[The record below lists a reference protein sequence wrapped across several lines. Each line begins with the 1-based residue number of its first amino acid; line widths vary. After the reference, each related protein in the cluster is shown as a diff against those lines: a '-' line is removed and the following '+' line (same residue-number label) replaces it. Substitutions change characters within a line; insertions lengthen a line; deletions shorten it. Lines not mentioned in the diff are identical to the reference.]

1 VKYRD
6 EDDDA
11 LSIVA
16 ASVFRFR
23 GACLRTAV
31 ALCMSAVV
39 MAGCSSVQTGHAVPD
54 PALRPNGD
62 GAIVAL
68 LDHGNYA
75 TKPSDPLGAAGKRG
89 RVVESQRMAD
99 YLVLPSDVD
108 ETITDQGN
116 LDGLGAAIPTPTAG
130 VVGEFV
136 VSGAQAILDAHHF
149 IAGFAA
155 QRIAN
160 LGAGHGK
167 GVTVLIARFPDPA
180 AASDAATQMAAR
192 PPPKGTRSPFVIPRH
207 PEALGST
214 FDADDGAHYVESFTA
229 HGPYVL
235 YQFVNSNESLDVAAS
250 LAAAIL
256 DRQAPRIDAFI
267 PTDPAHLGDLPL
279 DPTGLSAATLRV
291 DVDPNDFTVGVY
303 GPQGG
308 LAYEPNTVSM
318 GKLFADTNVDA
329 VSLGQ
334 TVVYRTKDAESA
346 RRFTEVLTND
356 ADTEKTLKSI
366 PPVPGLTRSRC
377 YDTSTGDTDP
387 GSGHFQCVATAGRY
401 VFRVFSRQKN
411 DVWQRAAAQYL
422 MLTA

>member
-1 VKYRD
+1 VRGVGD
-6 EDDDA
+6 
-11 LSIVA
+11 IV
-16 ASVFRFR
+16 
-23 GACLRTAV
+23 V

-89 RVVESQRMAD
+89 RVVEAQRMAD

-108 ETITDQGN
+108 KTITDQGN
-116 LDGLGAAIPTPTAG
+116 LAGVGAAVPTPTAG
-130 VVGEFV
+130 IVSEFV
-136 VSGAQAILDAHHF
+136 VSGMQAILESHHF

-160 LGAGHGK
+160 LGGGHGK
-167 GVTVLIARFPDPA
+167 GVTVMIARFPDPPA
-180 AASDAATQMAAR
+180 AADAATQMATV
-192 PPPKGTRSPFVIPRH
+192 PPPKGARTPFAIPRH

-214 FDADDGAHYVESFTA
+214 FDAGDGAHYVESFTP

-235 YQFVNSNESLDVAAS
+235 YQYINSNESLDDAAS

-256 DRQAPRIDAFI
+256 DLQAPRIDLFI
-267 PTDPAHLGDLPL
+267 PTDPAHLDDLPL
-279 DPTGLSAATLRV
+279 DPTGLYAATLRA
-291 DVDPNDFTVGVY
+291 DMDPKDFTRGVY
-303 GPQGG
+303 GRQGG
-308 LAYEPNTVSM
+308 LTYEPDTVTM
-318 GKLFADTNVDA
+318 GQLFADTNVDA
-329 VSLGQ
+329 VALGQ
-334 TVVYRTKDAESA
+334 TVVYRMKDAESA
-346 RRFTEVLTND
+346 RRFMGALVNA
-356 ADTEKTLKSI
+356 ADTDKTLKPI
-366 PPVPGLTRSRC
+366 PPPPGLPQSRC
-377 YDTSTGDTDP
+377 IDASSGDSDP
-387 GSGHFQCVATAGRY
+387 GSGHFQCVVTAGRY

-422 MLTA
+422 ILTA

>member
-1 VKYRD
+1 MRGVG
-6 EDDDA
+6 
-11 LSIVA
+11 V
-16 ASVFRFR
+16 SV
-23 GACLRTAV
+23 V

-39 MAGCSSVQTGHAVPD
+39 MAGCTSVQAGHAVPD
-54 PALRPNGD
+54 PALRPNAD

-108 ETITDQGN
+108 KTITDQGN
-116 LDGLGAAIPTPTAG
+116 LVGAGAALPTPTAG
-130 VVGEFV
+130 IVSEFV
-136 VSGAQAILDAHHF
+136 ASGTQAILESHNF

-160 LGAGHGK
+160 LGGGHGK
-167 GVTVLIARFPDPA
+167 GVTVMIARFPDPA
-180 AASDAATQMAAR
+180 AAADAATQMAAV
-192 PPPKGTRSPFVIPRH
+192 PPPKWALTPFPIPRH

-214 FDADDGAHYVESFTA
+214 FDAGDGGHYVQSFTA

-250 LAAAIL
+250 LVASIL
-256 DRQAPRIDAFI
+256 DLQAPRIDLFV
-267 PTDPAHLGDLPL
+267 PTDPAHLDDLPL
-279 DPTGLSAATLRV
+279 DPTGLFAVTLRV
-291 DVDPNDFTVGVY
+291 DMDPKDFTRGVY
-303 GPQGG
+303 GRQGG
-308 LAYEPNTVSM
+308 LAYEPDTVSM
-318 GKLFADTNVDA
+318 GTLFADTNVDA
-329 VSLGQ
+329 VALGQ
-334 TVVYRTKDAESA
+334 SVVYRTKDAESA
-346 RRFTEVLTND
+346 RKFTQALF
-356 ADTEKTLKSI
+356 ADTTAALKWI
-366 PPVPGLTRSRC
+366 APPPGLTQSRC
-377 YDTSTGDTDP
+377 IDASSGDSDP

-401 VFRVFSRQKN
+401 VFRAFSRQKN